1 MEKAEA
7 KKWRNLLD
15 DSKAKPCPVSEG
27 WRTPA
32 EIAAEVGLSLTHV
45 TMICRAQYRSGK
57 LLRKKFRIQTGRGPY
72 PVFHYKDK

>member
-15 DSKAKPCPVSEG
+15 ESKAKARPVSEG
-27 WRTPA
+27 WRTPT
-32 EIAAEVGLSLTHV
+32 EIAAEMGLSHSHV
-45 TMICRAQYRSGK
+45 QIICRDQFRAGK

-72 PVFHYKDK
+72 PVYHYKEK

>member
-15 DSKAKPCPVSEG
+15 DSKAKTCPVSDG
-27 WRTPA
+27 WRTPT
-32 EIAAEVGLSLTHV
+32 EIAAEMGLSHSHV
-45 TMICRAQYRSGK
+45 QIICRDQFRAGK

-72 PVFHYKDK
+72 PVFHYKEK